1 MTPKTFA
8 GLWIAAI
15 IAVFAAA
22 WIFFANNSF
31 APTDEAGDPLLPQVI
46 AEAKNIGGLD
56 VTSAG
61 ETLAL
66 AYQNGQWNLP
76 SRGDYPA
83 DLTKVRD
90 LVISLAQMRTLE
102 RKTAN
107 PEKYS
112 LLDLG
117 DPAGK
122 DAKSTQVTIKT
133 KDGKNLTSIVL
144 GRVKPGLLGEAGSA
158 TYVRLADNPQTWLVS
173 GRASTSAN
181 IAAWVDTDAYKLDPQ
196 KITKISVAQPDGTSI
211 SLVKS
216 GDEYTVPGA
225 PDPTKIKDKQG
236 LKLDISDYAVIQFTD
251 VRKAKPGLAPV
262 VAGTVEAGDV
272 NVQVDVFKDAKEYW
286 IAVKATGDS
295 DAAKAIN
302 TRTTGWQYRI
312 GEAKAKAL
320 NKTMVDFEKS

>member
-46 AEAKNIGGLD
+46 AEAENIGGLD

-66 AYQNGQWNLP
+66 AYQNGQWSLP

-112 LLDLG
+112 L
-117 DPAGK
+117 
-122 DAKSTQVTIKT
+122 
-133 KDGKNLTSIVL
+133 
-144 GRVKPGLLGEAGSA
+144 
-158 TYVRLADNPQTWLVS
+158 
-173 GRASTSAN
+173 
-181 IAAWVDTDAYKLDPQ
+181 
-196 KITKISVAQPDGTSI
+196 
-211 SLVKS
+211 
-216 GDEYTVPGA
+216 
-225 PDPTKIKDKQG
+225 
-236 LKLDISDYAVIQFTD
+236 
-251 VRKAKPGLAPV
+251 
-262 VAGTVEAGDV
+262 
-272 NVQVDVFKDAKEYW
+272 
-286 IAVKATGDS
+286 
-295 DAAKAIN
+295 
-302 TRTTGWQYRI
+302 
-312 GEAKAKAL
+312 
-320 NKTMVDFEKS
+320 